1 MNTKSIM
8 HVGRP
13 FFTAFLGFFS
23 LLIFADYSFLPSFFL
38 SAFLFSTSL
47 MGMFVFRLIS
57 NRNDLNQFELVGVG
71 IACGTLIPAFLGYFL
86 KSFLNIPSA
95 FGFLIFAIVAVLG
108 FRNKHLELASDSNN
122 YQIWFDAALLFGTAS
137 AVAQFVRIY
146 YFVGVITLFFVFAI
160 WRFTVKLPSSNY
172 VTTTRA
178 SILLSSLILF
188 SSRFIP
194 NNGQTPVWQQILYV
208 DQIFDTAQS
217 WSIAKFGNTDNV
229 FAFGNAMPGHT
240 LTHAWA
246 GITQDL
252 LHTPTF
258 MTSGLGGIILGALGS
273 SALIMGVSFR
283 LNRKLA
289 SVLGAIFIWVYQS
302 SFVDQFYASP
312 NPRISN
318 SISLFWFT
326 FALFLILEL
335 RNSSLKYPIFVVPL
349 ILSAIGL
356 GKLHWSVY
364 LISTSGVIAF
374 LEFIKNPR
382 SKRTQKFLFLIFLG
396 LILIGLFYLLL
407 LRGMNAHLKPSY
419 IFVASTFVVHL
430 AVFMNRSFGL
440 LGKITSPEQ
449 LFLRKL
455 VISAVFLF
463 TPLIAFTGGVNAE
476 TYFVTATLVPIA
488 LIFGPTIFDQ
498 FKSLVFSNPK
508 IAVALSAVFTGSIL
522 ISTATNYFYWRILS
536 SQASS
541 GLVFLITYFDVF
553 MFGSAILVSVFICFL
568 AYRSQKSF
576 VHLTIVLTVVLAS
589 TNFGLYISSQ
599 FRHDI
604 WNRVYGQQL
613 SELALSQSQISVGEW
628 LKNNSDSDDVVATN
642 HYCQQTVNAG
652 ELPPLHPEDCRQ
664 RGLNAW
670 IGAISQRRMLVEAP
684 LVSIYGPGARFTEQS
699 ADIYNMPLEFGQ
711 NPTYFLQSRLSALGV
726 DWFVVEKSLTRFSSW
741 SKFGNLM
748 YETHD
753 YAVLRF

>member
-1 MNTKSIM
+1 M
-8 HVGRP
+8 HVGGP
-13 FFTAFLGFFS
+13 FFTTFLGFFS
-23 LLIFADYSFLPSFFL
+23 LLIFADYSFLPSFLL

-57 NRNDLNQFELVGVG
+57 SRNDLNQFELVGAG
-71 IACGTLIPAFLGYFL
+71 IACGTLIPAFFGYVL
-86 KSFLNIPSA
+86 KSFLNIPSV
-95 FGFLIFAIVAVLG
+95 FGFLVLALVAVLG
-108 FRNKHLELASDSNN
+108 IKKKHQELISDSKD
-122 YQIWFDAALLFGTAS
+122 YQIWFNAALLFGTAS

-146 YFVGVITLFFVFAI
+146 YLVGAVTLFFIFAI
-160 WRFTVKLPSSNY
+160 WKFTSKPHSSNH
-172 VTTTRA
+172 VTSTRV
-178 SILLSSLILF
+178 SIFLLLLVLV

-194 NNGQTPVWQQILYV
+194 DGGRTPVWQQILYV

-252 LHTPTF
+252 LLTPTF

-273 SALIMGVSFR
+273 SALIMGISFR
-283 LNRKLA
+283 LSSKLA

-335 RNSSLKYPIFVVPL
+335 RNSSLKYPIFIVPL
-349 ILSAIGL
+349 TLSAIGL

-364 LISTSGVIAF
+364 LIATSGVIAF
-374 LEFIKNPR
+374 LEFIISPR
-382 SKRTQKFLFLIFLG
+382 SKRAQRFLLLIFLG

-419 IFVASTFVVHL
+419 SFVVSTFAVHL

-440 LGKITSPEQ
+440 LAKVTSPEQ

-488 LIFGPTIFDQ
+488 LIFGPSIFDQ
-498 FKSLVFSNPK
+498 FKSLVLGNLK
-508 IAVALSAVFTGSIL
+508 IAGVLSAVFAGSML
-522 ISTATNYFYWRILS
+522 ISTATNYYFWRILS
-536 SQASS
+536 SQASN
-541 GLVFLITYFDVF
+541 GLVFFITYFDVF
-553 MFGSAILVSVFICFL
+553 IFVSAILASVLVSVL
-568 AYRSQKSF
+568 TYRKQKRF
-576 VHLTIVLTVVLAS
+576 MHLTIILTVVLAI

-599 FRHDI
+599 FKHDI
-604 WNRVYGQQL
+604 WNKVYGQQL
-613 SELALSQSQISVGEW
+613 SELALSQSQLSVGEW
-628 LKNNSDSDDVVATN
+628 LKKNSDPDDVIATN
-642 HYCQQTVNAG
+642 HYCQQIVDVG
-652 ELPPLHPEDCRQ
+652 DIPPLHPEDCRQ

-684 LVSIYGPGARFTEQS
+684 LVSIYGPGAKFTQES
-699 ADIYNMPLEFGQ
+699 ADVYNISLEFGQ
-711 NPTYFLQSRLSALGV
+711 NPTYLLQNRLTDLGV
-726 DWFVVEKSLTRFSSW
+726 DWFVVEKSLTRILNW

-748 YETHD
+748 YETHE